1 MFVFG
6 TAGHIDHGK
15 TALIFALT
23 SIDPDRLPE
32 EKKRGMTI
40 DLGFAWLALASGEK
54 IGIID
59 VPGHESLIKNMIVG
73 ATGIDAVILV
83 VDAKEGW
90 MPQTEEHFQIIE
102 LLELQYGIIVITKI
116 DLVNAHRLRL
126 VENQVKERLKNT
138 ALSRAP
144 IVKTS
149 IINNIGIEELKWSIQ
164 NLLPQLKPRRDIQ
177 KPRVYIDRVFTIK
190 GSGTVVTGT
199 LTGGTLQ
206 KGMELNIFPGGKK
219 ARLRNLQAYKEEVE
233 VALPGSRVAL
243 NLSGIEKNELQ
254 RGSIVFVNIPIKSS
268 KNIDICLKFLPNFSK
283 LSLSSGS
290 LVTFFTGTKE
300 TLARIF
306 FPPNSI
312 TQPGERVFARLKFQ
326 EDLIT
331 FLGDHFILRL
341 PSPLRTIGGGII
353 INPLASKKPLK
364 EKEEFDL
371 LVRRSTLDLKELILA
386 ELSKLKFIKKRDM
399 LTNSNFS
406 EEEIMT
412 MIELLKEENKIIS
425 YNYWI
430 IEKNFW
436 QNQRTKFIQKL
447 KEEHRLSPL
456 SNGFPL
462 NKLQRNFSYLTIEIF
477 KGLIKTLRDENQIGL
492 KGGIV
497 YLISYVPE
505 ITSLQKESINKTLKI
520 IRANPS
526 LPLEEKTLL
535 AQIEE
540 RREILEFL
548 IQQGEI
554 VRLDEG
560 ILLQS
565 KTYDAMKNKL
575 IEFLN
580 LNGSLS
586 IAQVRDLLGLSR
598 KYIIPL
604 LNKMVEEKITQRKE
618 NVRIL
623 KSKDN

>member
-116 DLVNAHRLRL
+116 DLVNTHRLRL
-126 VENQVKERLKNT
+126 VENQIKERLKNT

-254 RGSIVFVNIPIKSS
+254 RGSIVFANIPIKSS
-268 KNIDICLKFLPNFSK
+268 KNIDICLKLLPNFSK

-312 TQPGERVFARLKFQ
+312 TQAGERVFARLKFQ

-412 MIELLKEENKIIS
+412 RIELLKEENKIIS
-425 YNYWI
+425 YNSWI

-447 KEEHRLSPL
+447 KEEYQLSPL

-520 IRANPS
+520 IRANPN

-565 KTYDAMKNKL
+565 KTYDTMKNKL

-604 LNKMVEEKITQRKE
+604 LNKMDEEKITQRKE